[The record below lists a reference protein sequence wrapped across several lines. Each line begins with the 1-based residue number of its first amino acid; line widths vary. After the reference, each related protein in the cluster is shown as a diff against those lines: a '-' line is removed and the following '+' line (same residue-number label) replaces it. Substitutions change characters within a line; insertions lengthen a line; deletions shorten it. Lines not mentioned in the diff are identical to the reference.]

1 MKIVILGAGHVGT
14 SMAEILSLEANDVT
28 LIDRN
33 ANQLEGLQDQLDIR
47 TIVGNGPHPGI
58 LEQAGIEDADLLL
71 AVTDQDEVNMAAC
84 QIAYSLYRTPK
95 KIARI
100 RATEYLTHPEI
111 FCNESIPI
119 DFIISPEQIIT
130 QQILALI
137 ENPGALQVVEFAGG
151 RIQLVGV
158 RAYFGGPLV
167 GHELRDLRK
176 HLPMINTRVAAVYRR
191 DRPIIPLGETIIE
204 PDDEVFFIAAKA
216 HIREVMSELRSV
228 ETPGRRVILA
238 GAGNIGLRLAR
249 TLEDNGYRVK
259 LIERNRDRIREVANL
274 LENTVVLHG
283 DAADRELLWQ
293 ENIDQTEVFCALTNA
308 DEANILSGMLAKR
321 LGAKHAIALV
331 TRSAYVD
338 LIESSV
344 LDVAISP
351 QLATVGALL
360 THIRRGDMAAIHSLR
375 RGAAEAIEAVAHGD
389 PATSQVVGR
398 RIDEISLPPGTTL
411 SALVRGDDVIIAK
424 GSTVIEAEDHV
435 IIFVIDKQRIPEVER
450 LFQVAA
456 TFI

>member
-259 LIERNRDRIREVANL
+259 LIERNPDRIREVANL

-389 PATSQVVGR
+389 SATSQVVGR
-398 RIDEISLPPGTTL
+398 RIDEIALPPGTTL
-411 SALVRGDDVIIAK
+411 GALMRGDDVIIAK

>member
-191 DRPIIPLGETIIE
+191 DRPIIPLGESIIE

-259 LIERNRDRIREVANL
+259 LIERNPDRIREVANL

-331 TRSAYVD
+331 SRSAYVD

>member
-259 LIERNRDRIREVANL
+259 LIERNPDRIREVANL

-331 TRSAYVD
+331 SRSAYVD

-344 LDVAISP
+344 LDVVISP

>member
-33 ANQLEGLQDQLDIR
+33 ANQLEGLQDRLDIR

-331 TRSAYVD
+331 SRSAYVD

-360 THIRRGDMAAIHSLR
+360 THIRRGDMVAIHSLR

>member
-259 LIERNRDRIREVANL
+259 LIERNPDRIREVANL

-389 PATSQVVGR
+389 SATSQVVGR
-398 RIDEISLPPGTTL
+398 RIDEIALPPGTTL
-411 SALVRGDDVIIAK
+411 SALMRGDDVIIAK

>member
-259 LIERNRDRIREVANL
+259 LIERNPDRIREVANL

-398 RIDEISLPPGTTL
+398 RIDEIALPPGTTL
-411 SALVRGDDVIIAK
+411 SALMRGDDVIIAK

>member
-176 HLPMINTRVAAVYRR
+176 HLPMINTRAAAVYRR
-191 DRPIIPLGETIIE
+191 DRPIIPMGETIIE

-259 LIERNRDRIREVANL
+259 LIERNPDRIREVANL
-274 LENTVVLHG
+274 LEKTVVLHG

-389 PATSQVVGR
+389 SATSQVVGR
-398 RIDEISLPPGTTL
+398 RIDEIALPPGTTL
-411 SALVRGDDVIIAK
+411 GALMRGDDVIIAK

>member
-259 LIERNRDRIREVANL
+259 LIERNPDRIREVANL
-274 LENTVVLHG
+274 LEKTVVLHG

-389 PATSQVVGR
+389 SATSQVVGR
-398 RIDEISLPPGTTL
+398 RIDEIALPPGTTL
-411 SALVRGDDVIIAK
+411 GALMRGDDVIIAK

>member
-1 MKIVILGAGHVGT
+1 MKIVILGAGQVGT

-28 LIDRN
+28 LIDHN
-33 ANQLEGLQDQLDIR
+33 PAQLEGLQDRLDIR
-47 TIVGNGPHPGI
+47 TVAGSGAHPDV
-58 LEQAGIEDADLLL
+58 LEQAGIEDAELLL
-71 AVTDQDEVNMAAC
+71 AVTNRDEVNMAAC
-84 QIAYSLYRTPK
+84 QICYTLYRTPK

-100 RATEYLTHPEI
+100 RAREYLSHPEI

-130 QQILALI
+130 EQILNLI
-137 ENPGALQVVEFAGG
+137 ENPGTLQVVEFAGG

-191 DRPIIPLGETIIE
+191 DRPIIPLGNTVIE
-204 PDDEVFFIAAKA
+204 PDDEVFFIAAKP
-216 HIREVMSELRSV
+216 HIREVMGELRNI
-228 ETPGRRVILA
+228 EIPGRHVILA

-249 TLEDNGYRVK
+249 TLEENGYRVK
-259 LIERNRDRIREVANL
+259 GIERNPERIREVADL
-274 LENTVVLHG
+274 LGDTVVLHG
-283 DAADRELLWQ
+283 DAADQELLWQ
-293 ENIDQTEVFCALTNA
+293 ENIDQTEVFCAMTNA

-321 LGAKHAIALV
+321 LGARHAIALV
-331 TRSAYVD
+331 SRSAYVD

-360 THIRRGDMAAIHSLR
+360 THIRRGDMVAVHSLR
-375 RGAAEAIEAVAHGD
+375 RGAAEAIEAIAHGD
-389 PATSQVVGR
+389 HSTSQVVGR
-398 RIDEISLPPGTTL
+398 RIDEIALPPDTTL
-411 SALVRGDDVIIAK
+411 GAILRRDEVIIAR
-424 GSTVIEAEDHV
+424 GDTVIEAEDH
-435 IIFVIDKQRIPEVER
+435 IIVFVIDKQRIPEVER

>member
-259 LIERNRDRIREVANL
+259 LIERNPDRVREVANL

-331 TRSAYVD
+331 SRSAYVD

>member
-259 LIERNRDRIREVANL
+259 LIERNPDRIREVANL

-424 GSTVIEAEDHV
+424 GRTVIDAEDHV

>member
-1 MKIVILGAGHVGT
+1 MKIVILGAGQVGT
-14 SMAEILSLEANDVT
+14 SMAEILSLEANDIT
-28 LIDRN
+28 LIDHN
-33 ANQLEGLQDQLDIR
+33 ANQLEGLEDRLDIR

-58 LEQAGIEDADLLL
+58 LKQAGIEDADLLL

-84 QIAYSLYRTPK
+84 QIAHSLYRTPK

-216 HIREVMSELRSV
+216 HIREVISELRNV

-259 LIERNRDRIREVANL
+259 LIERNHDRIREVADL
-274 LENTVVLHG
+274 LEDTVVLHG
-283 DAADRELLWQ
+283 DAADQELLWQ

-351 QLATVGALL
+351 QLATVGTLL
-360 THIRRGDMAAIHSLR
+360 THIRRGDMAAVHSLR
-375 RGAAEAIEAVAHGD
+375 RGAAEAIEAIAHGD

-398 RIDEISLPPGTTL
+398 RIDQISLPPGTTL

>member
-28 LIDRN
+28 LIDCN

-84 QIAYSLYRTPK
+84 QIAHTLYRTPK

-249 TLEDNGYRVK
+249 TLEDNDYRVK
-259 LIERNRDRIREVANL
+259 LIERNPERIREVADL
-274 LENTVVLHG
+274 LEDTVVLHG
-283 DAADRELLWQ
+283 DAADQELLWQ

-331 TRSAYVD
+331 SRSAYVD

-411 SALVRGDDVIIAK
+411 SALMRGDDVIIAK

>member
-84 QIAYSLYRTPK
+84 QIAHSLYRPPK

-100 RATEYLTHPEI
+100 RATESLQHPEI

-259 LIERNRDRIREVANL
+259 LIERIPDRIREVANL

-293 ENIDQTEVFCALTNA
+293 ENIDQTDVFCALTNA

-331 TRSAYVD
+331 SRSAYVD

-360 THIRRGDMAAIHSLR
+360 THIRRGDMVAIHSLR

-411 SALVRGDDVIIAK
+411 SALMRGDDVIIAK

>member
-33 ANQLEGLQDQLDIR
+33 ANQLEGLQDRLDIR

-259 LIERNRDRIREVANL
+259 LIERNPDRIREVANL

-331 TRSAYVD
+331 SRPAYVD

-344 LDVAISP
+344 LDVVISP

-398 RIDEISLPPGTTL
+398 RIDKISLPPGTTL

>member
-1 MKIVILGAGHVGT
+1 M
-14 SMAEILSLEANDVT
+14 
-28 LIDRN
+28 
-33 ANQLEGLQDQLDIR
+33 
-47 TIVGNGPHPGI
+47 
-58 LEQAGIEDADLLL
+58 
-71 AVTDQDEVNMAAC
+71 
-84 QIAYSLYRTPK
+84 
-95 KIARI
+95 
-100 RATEYLTHPEI
+100 
-111 FCNESIPI
+111 
-119 DFIISPEQIIT
+119 
-130 QQILALI
+130 I

-216 HIREVMSELRSV
+216 HIREVIRELRNV

-259 LIERNRDRIREVANL
+259 LIERNPDRIREVADL
-274 LENTVVLHG
+274 LEDTVVLHG
-283 DAADRELLWQ
+283 DAADQELLWQ
-293 ENIDQTEVFCALTNA
+293 ENIGQTEVFCALTNA

-338 LIESSV
+338 LIESAV
-344 LDVAISP
+344 
-351 QLATVGALL
+351 
-360 THIRRGDMAAIHSLR
+360 HSLR
-375 RGAAEAIEAVAHGD
+375 RGAAEAIEAIAHGD

-398 RIDEISLPPGTTL
+398 RIDQISLPPGTTL

>member
-259 LIERNRDRIREVANL
+259 LIERNPDRVREVANL

-331 TRSAYVD
+331 SRSAYVD

-344 LDVAISP
+344 LDVVISP

>member
-1 MKIVILGAGHVGT
+1 MKIVILGAGQVGT
-14 SMAEILSLEANDVT
+14 SMAEILSLEANDIT

-33 ANQLEGLQDQLDIR
+33 PNQLEGLQDRLDIR
-47 TIVGNGPHPGI
+47 TIIGNGPHPNI

-71 AVTDQDEVNMAAC
+71 AVTDHDEVNMAAC
-84 QIAYSLYRTPK
+84 QIAHTLYRTPK

-176 HLPMINTRVAAVYRR
+176 HLPMINTRVAAVYRH

-249 TLEDNGYRVK
+249 TLEDNDYRVK
-259 LIERNRDRIREVANL
+259 LIERNPERIREVANL
-274 LENTVVLHG
+274 LEDTVVLHG
-283 DAADRELLWQ
+283 DAADQELLWQ

-331 TRSAYVD
+331 SRSAYVD

-351 QLATVGALL
+351 QLATVGTLL
-360 THIRRGDMAAIHSLR
+360 THIRRGDMVAVHSLR
-375 RGAAEAIEAVAHGD
+375 RGAAEAIEAIAHGD

>member
-1 MKIVILGAGHVGT
+1 
-14 SMAEILSLEANDVT
+14 NDIT

-33 ANQLEGLQDQLDIR
+33 PNQLEGLQDRLDIR
-47 TIVGNGPHPGI
+47 TIIGNGPHPNI

-71 AVTDQDEVNMAAC
+71 AVTDHDEVNMAAC
-84 QIAYSLYRTPK
+84 QIAHTLYRTPK

-176 HLPMINTRVAAVYRR
+176 HLPMINTRVAAVYRH

-249 TLEDNGYRVK
+249 TLEDNDYRVK
-259 LIERNRDRIREVANL
+259 LIERNPERIREVANL
-274 LENTVVLHG
+274 LEDTVVLHG
-283 DAADRELLWQ
+283 DAADQELLWQ

-331 TRSAYVD
+331 SRSAYVD

-351 QLATVGALL
+351 QLATVGTLL
-360 THIRRGDMAAIHSLR
+360 THIRRGDMVAVHSLR
-375 RGAAEAIEAVAHGD
+375 RGAAEAIEAIAHGD

-435 IIFVIDKQRIPEVER
+435 IVFVIDKQRIPEVER

>member
-84 QIAYSLYRTPK
+84 QIAHSLYRTPK

-331 TRSAYVD
+331 SRSAYVD

-398 RIDEISLPPGTTL
+398 RIDEIALPPGTTL
-411 SALVRGDDVIIAK
+411 GALMRGDDVIIAK

>member
-1 MKIVILGAGHVGT
+1 MKIVILGAGQVGT
-14 SMAEILSLEANDVT
+14 SMAEILSLEANDIT
-28 LIDRN
+28 LIDHN
-33 ANQLEGLQDQLDIR
+33 ANQLEGLEDRLDIR

-58 LEQAGIEDADLLL
+58 LKQAGIEDADLLL

-84 QIAYSLYRTPK
+84 QIAHSLYRTPK

-216 HIREVMSELRSV
+216 HIREVISELRNV

-259 LIERNRDRIREVANL
+259 LIERNPDRIREVADL
-274 LENTVVLHG
+274 VEDTVVLHG
-283 DAADRELLWQ
+283 DAADQELLWQ

-351 QLATVGALL
+351 QLATVGTLL
-360 THIRRGDMAAIHSLR
+360 THIRRGDMAAVHSLR
-375 RGAAEAIEAVAHGD
+375 RGAAEAIEAIAHGD

-398 RIDEISLPPGTTL
+398 RIDQISLPPGTTL

>member
-1 MKIVILGAGHVGT
+1 
-14 SMAEILSLEANDVT
+14 
-28 LIDRN
+28 
-33 ANQLEGLQDQLDIR
+33 
-47 TIVGNGPHPGI
+47 
-58 LEQAGIEDADLLL
+58 
-71 AVTDQDEVNMAAC
+71 
-84 QIAYSLYRTPK
+84 
-95 KIARI
+95 
-100 RATEYLTHPEI
+100 
-111 FCNESIPI
+111 
-119 DFIISPEQIIT
+119 
-130 QQILALI
+130 
-137 ENPGALQVVEFAGG
+137 
-151 RIQLVGV
+151 
-158 RAYFGGPLV
+158 
-167 GHELRDLRK
+167 
-176 HLPMINTRVAAVYRR
+176 
-191 DRPIIPLGETIIE
+191 
-204 PDDEVFFIAAKA
+204 
-216 HIREVMSELRSV
+216 
-228 ETPGRRVILA
+228 
-238 GAGNIGLRLAR
+238 
-249 TLEDNGYRVK
+249 
-259 LIERNRDRIREVANL
+259 IREVANL

>member
-259 LIERNRDRIREVANL
+259 LIERNPDRIREVANL

-389 PATSQVVGR
+389 P
-398 RIDEISLPPGTTL
+398 GTTL
-411 SALVRGDDVIIAK
+411 SALMRGDDVIIAK

>member
-259 LIERNRDRIREVANL
+259 LIERNPDRIREVANL

-360 THIRRGDMAAIHSLR
+360 THIRRGDMVAIHSLR
-375 RGAAEAIEAVAHGD
+375 RGAAEAIEAIAHGD
-389 PATSQVVGR
+389 SATSQVVGR
-398 RIDEISLPPGTTL
+398 RIDEIALPPGTTL
-411 SALVRGDDVIIAK
+411 GALMRGDDVIIAK

>member
-1 MKIVILGAGHVGT
+1 MKIVILGAGQVGT
-14 SMAEILSLEANDVT
+14 SMAEILSLEANDIT

-33 ANQLEGLQDQLDIR
+33 PNQLEGLQDRLDIR
-47 TIVGNGPHPGI
+47 TIIGNGPHPNI

-71 AVTDQDEVNMAAC
+71 AVTDHDEVNMAAC
-84 QIAYSLYRTPK
+84 QIAHTLYRTPK

-176 HLPMINTRVAAVYRR
+176 HLPMINTRVAAVYRH

-249 TLEDNGYRVK
+249 TLEDNDYRVK
-259 LIERNRDRIREVANL
+259 LIERNPERIREVANL
-274 LENTVVLHG
+274 LEDTVVLHG
-283 DAADRELLWQ
+283 DAADQELLWQ

-331 TRSAYVD
+331 SRSAYVD

-351 QLATVGALL
+351 QLATVGTLL
-360 THIRRGDMAAIHSLR
+360 THIRRGDMVAVHSLR
-375 RGAAEAIEAVAHGD
+375 RGAAEAIEAIAHGD

-435 IIFVIDKQRIPEVER
+435 IVFVIDKQRIPEVER

>member
-259 LIERNRDRIREVANL
+259 LIERNPDRIREVANL

-398 RIDEISLPPGTTL
+398 RIDEIALPPGTTL
-411 SALVRGDDVIIAK
+411 GALMRGDDVIIAK

>member
-1 MKIVILGAGHVGT
+1 MKIVILGAGQVGT

-28 LIDRN
+28 LIDHN
-33 ANQLEGLQDQLDIR
+33 PAQLEGLQDRLDIR
-47 TIVGNGPHPGI
+47 TVAGSGAHPDV
-58 LEQAGIEDADLLL
+58 LEQAGIEDAELLL
-71 AVTDQDEVNMAAC
+71 AVTNRDEVNMAAC
-84 QIAYSLYRTPK
+84 QICYTLYRTPK

-100 RATEYLTHPEI
+100 RAREYLSHPEI

-130 QQILALI
+130 EQILNLI
-137 ENPGALQVVEFAGG
+137 ENPGTLQVVEFAGG

-191 DRPIIPLGETIIE
+191 DRPIIPLANTVIE
-204 PDDEVFFIAAKA
+204 PDDEVFFIAAKP
-216 HIREVMSELRSV
+216 HIREVMGELRNI
-228 ETPGRRVILA
+228 EIPGRHVILA

-249 TLEDNGYRVK
+249 TLEENGYRVK
-259 LIERNRDRIREVANL
+259 VIERNPERIREVADL
-274 LENTVVLHG
+274 LGDTVVLHG
-283 DAADRELLWQ
+283 DAADQELLWQ
-293 ENIDQTEVFCALTNA
+293 ENIDQTEVFCAMTNA

-321 LGAKHAIALV
+321 LGARHAIALV
-331 TRSAYVD
+331 SRSAYVD

-360 THIRRGDMAAIHSLR
+360 THIRRGDMVAVHSLR
-375 RGAAEAIEAVAHGD
+375 RGAAEAIEAIAHGD
-389 PATSQVVGR
+389 HSTSQVVGR
-398 RIDEISLPPGTTL
+398 RIDEIALPPDTTL
-411 SALVRGDDVIIAK
+411 GAILRRDEVIIAR
-424 GSTVIEAEDHV
+424 GDTVIEAEDH
-435 IIFVIDKQRIPEVER
+435 IIVFVIDKQRIPEVER

>member
-1 MKIVILGAGHVGT
+1 
-14 SMAEILSLEANDVT
+14 
-28 LIDRN
+28 
-33 ANQLEGLQDQLDIR
+33 
-47 TIVGNGPHPGI
+47 
-58 LEQAGIEDADLLL
+58 
-71 AVTDQDEVNMAAC
+71 
-84 QIAYSLYRTPK
+84 
-95 KIARI
+95 
-100 RATEYLTHPEI
+100 
-111 FCNESIPI
+111 
-119 DFIISPEQIIT
+119 
-130 QQILALI
+130 
-137 ENPGALQVVEFAGG
+137 
-151 RIQLVGV
+151 
-158 RAYFGGPLV
+158 
-167 GHELRDLRK
+167 
-176 HLPMINTRVAAVYRR
+176 MINTRVAAVYRR

-216 HIREVMSELRSV
+216 HIREVMSELRNV
-228 ETPGRRVILA
+228 ETPGHRVILA

-259 LIERNRDRIREVANL
+259 LIKRNPDRIREVADL
-274 LENTVVLHG
+274 LEDTVVLHG
-283 DAADRELLWQ
+283 DAADQELLWQ

-351 QLATVGALL
+351 QLATVGTLL
-360 THIRRGDMAAIHSLR
+360 THIRRGDMAAVHSLR
-375 RGAAEAIEAVAHGD
+375 RGAAEAIEAIAHGD

-398 RIDEISLPPGTTL
+398 RIDQISLPPGTTL
-411 SALVRGDDVIIAK
+411 GALVRGDDVIIAK
-424 GSTVIEAEDHV
+424 GNTVIEAEDHV

>member
-1 MKIVILGAGHVGT
+1 MKIVILGAGQVGT

-28 LIDRN
+28 LIDHN
-33 ANQLEGLQDQLDIR
+33 PAQLEGLQDRLDIR
-47 TIVGNGPHPGI
+47 TVAGSGAHPDV
-58 LEQAGIEDADLLL
+58 LEQAGIEDAELLL
-71 AVTDQDEVNMAAC
+71 AVTNRDEVNMAAC
-84 QIAYSLYRTPK
+84 QICYTLYRTPK

-100 RATEYLTHPEI
+100 RAREYLSHPEI

-130 QQILALI
+130 EQILNLI
-137 ENPGALQVVEFAGG
+137 ENPGTLQVVEFAGG

-191 DRPIIPLGETIIE
+191 DRPIIPLGNTVIE
-204 PDDEVFFIAAKA
+204 PDDEVFFIAAKP
-216 HIREVMSELRSV
+216 HIREVMGELRNI
-228 ETPGRRVILA
+228 EIPGRHVILA

-249 TLEDNGYRVK
+249 TLEENGYRVK
-259 LIERNRDRIREVANL
+259 IIERNPERIREVADL
-274 LENTVVLHG
+274 LGDTVVLHG
-283 DAADRELLWQ
+283 DAADQELLWQ
-293 ENIDQTEVFCALTNA
+293 ENIDQTEVFCAMTNA

-321 LGAKHAIALV
+321 LGARHAIALV
-331 TRSAYVD
+331 SRSAYVD

-360 THIRRGDMAAIHSLR
+360 THIRRGDMVAVHSLR
-375 RGAAEAIEAVAHGD
+375 RGAAEAIEAIAHGD
-389 PATSQVVGR
+389 HSTSQVVGR
-398 RIDEISLPPGTTL
+398 RIDEIALPPDTTL
-411 SALVRGDDVIIAK
+411 GAILRRDEVIIAR
-424 GSTVIEAEDHV
+424 GDTVIEAEDH
-435 IIFVIDKQRIPEVER
+435 IIVFVIDKQRIPEVER

>member
-259 LIERNRDRIREVANL
+259 LIERNPDRVREVANL

-331 TRSAYVD
+331 SRPAYVD

-344 LDVAISP
+344 LDVVISP

-389 PATSQVVGR
+389 SATSQVVGR
-398 RIDEISLPPGTTL
+398 RIDEIALPPGTTL
-411 SALVRGDDVIIAK
+411 GALMRGDDVIIAK

>member
-1 MKIVILGAGHVGT
+1 MKIVILGAGQVGT

-28 LIDRN
+28 LIDHN
-33 ANQLEGLQDQLDIR
+33 PAQLEGLQDRLDIR
-47 TIVGNGPHPGI
+47 TVAGSGAHPDV
-58 LEQAGIEDADLLL
+58 LEQAGIEDAELLL
-71 AVTDQDEVNMAAC
+71 AVTNRDEVNMAAC
-84 QIAYSLYRTPK
+84 QICYTLYRTPK

-100 RATEYLTHPEI
+100 RAREYLSHPEI

-130 QQILALI
+130 EQILNLI
-137 ENPGALQVVEFAGG
+137 ENPGTLQVVEFAGG

-191 DRPIIPLGETIIE
+191 DRPIIPLGNTVIE
-204 PDDEVFFIAAKA
+204 PDDEVFFIAAKP
-216 HIREVMSELRSV
+216 HIREVMGELRNI
-228 ETPGRRVILA
+228 EIPGRHVILA

-249 TLEDNGYRVK
+249 TLEENGYRVK
-259 LIERNRDRIREVANL
+259 VIERNPERIREVADL
-274 LENTVVLHG
+274 LGDTVVLHG
-283 DAADRELLWQ
+283 DAADQELLWQ
-293 ENIDQTEVFCALTNA
+293 ENIDQTEVFCAMTNA

-321 LGAKHAIALV
+321 LGARHAIALV
-331 TRSAYVD
+331 SRSAYVD

-360 THIRRGDMAAIHSLR
+360 THIRRGDMVAVHSLR
-375 RGAAEAIEAVAHGD
+375 RGAAEAIEAIAHGD
-389 PATSQVVGR
+389 HSTSQVVGR
-398 RIDEISLPPGTTL
+398 RIDEIALPPDTTL
-411 SALVRGDDVIIAK
+411 GAILRRDEVIIAR
-424 GSTVIEAEDHV
+424 GDTVIEAEDH
-435 IIFVIDKQRIPEVER
+435 IIVFVIDKQRIPEVER

>member
-1 MKIVILGAGHVGT
+1 MKIVILGAGQVGT
-14 SMAEILSLEANDVT
+14 SMAEILSLEANDIT

-33 ANQLEGLQDQLDIR
+33 PNQLEGLQDRLDIR
-47 TIVGNGPHPGI
+47 TIIGNGPHPSI

-84 QIAYSLYRTPK
+84 QIAHTLYRTPK

-191 DRPIIPLGETIIE
+191 DRAIIPLGETIIE

-249 TLEDNGYRVK
+249 TLEDNDYQVK
-259 LIERNRDRIREVANL
+259 LIERNPDRVREVADL
-274 LENTVVLHG
+274 LEDTVVLHG
-283 DAADRELLWQ
+283 DAADQELLWQ

-331 TRSAYVD
+331 SRSAYVD
-338 LIESSV
+338 LIDSSV

-351 QLATVGALL
+351 QLATVGTLL
-360 THIRRGDMAAIHSLR
+360 THIRRGDMAAVHSLR
-375 RGAAEAIEAVAHGD
+375 RGAAEAIEAIAHGD

-411 SALVRGDDVIIAK
+411 SALVRGENVIIAK

>member
-259 LIERNRDRIREVANL
+259 LIERNPDRIREVANL

-331 TRSAYVD
+331 SRSAYVD